1 MLNVY
6 PTCCY
11 EEQGCVELHTKRQ
24 FDSKGAEHLL
34 ESDLTV

>member
-1 MLNVY
+1 MLNIY
-6 PTCCY
+6 PICYY

-24 FDSKGAEHLL
+24 FDSGGAEHLL